1 MKISQF
7 AISATGVLYSAA
19 TGNLPAVILFGVL
32 ALVSF
37 QRTMSEVEGGEDQWE
52 SHGRKIQHWHRRS

>member
-7 AISATGVLYSAA
+7 AISATGFMYSAA
-19 TGNLPAVILFGVL
+19 TGNLPAVILFGIL

-37 QRTMSEVEGGEDQWE
+37 QRTMSEVEGGE
-52 SHGRKIQHWHRRS
+52 

>member
-7 AISATGVLYSAA
+7 CIAGTGFMYSAA

-32 ALVSF
+32 AIMEHRKIMLAL
-37 QRTMSEVEGGEDQWE
+37 EGGEE
-52 SHGRKIQHWHRRS
+52 PWHTS

>member
-7 AISATGVLYSAA
+7 AISATGFMYSAA
-19 TGNLPAVILFGVL
+19 TDNLSTVILFGVL

-37 QRTMSEVEGGEDQWE
+37 RRTMTEIQEEGGYYT
-52 SHGRKIQHWHRRS
+52 

>member
-7 AISATGVLYSAA
+7 AISATGFLYSAA
-19 TGNLPAVILFGVL
+19 TGNFPVLILFGVL

-37 QRTMSEVEGGEDQWE
+37 QRVMSEVEGGEDP
-52 SHGRKIQHWHRRS
+52 

>member
-19 TGNLPAVILFGVL
+19 TGNLPAVILFGIL

-37 QRTMSEVEGGEDQWE
+37 QRTMSEMKGGEDQWE